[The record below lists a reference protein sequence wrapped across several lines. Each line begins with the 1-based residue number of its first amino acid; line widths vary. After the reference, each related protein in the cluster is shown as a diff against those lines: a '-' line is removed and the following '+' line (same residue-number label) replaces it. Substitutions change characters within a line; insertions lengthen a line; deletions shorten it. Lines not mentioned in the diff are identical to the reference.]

1 MKDINSRLPTA
12 QLAHWRWRMKQIAPR
27 IVVDQKVRFGKPVI
41 KGTRVPVE
49 LVIAKLAGGM
59 TMSQVQ
65 KEYDLT
71 KADVLAALDYAAK
84 TVAAEEVR
92 AVK

>member
-1 MKDINSRLPTA
+1 
-12 QLAHWRWRMKQIAPR
+12 MKQIAPR

-41 KGTRVPVE
+41 KGARVPVE

-59 TMSQVQ
+59 TMGQVQ

-84 TVAAEEVR
+84 TVAAEESGP
-92 AVK
+92 